1 MNQAAA
7 PEPGARA
14 RRGDFGVCNCKASDT
29 IMIAQPASER
39 PLTSNAL
46 AVTAARTASTTN
58 ASGIP
63 RIVPIATS
71 SGLVRTTP
79 QFTAKLKSTLA
90 PVCAP
95 SRSCMASLREYDFA
109 GTATN
114 GANDYDVSIPTYFSA
129 LQAKLV
135 ADAKAVATGLGFGA
149 NPLTFFTAIFL
160 ISFLIPDEILKSVG
174 LK

>member
-1 MNQAAA
+1 M
-7 PEPGARA
+7 
-14 RRGDFGVCNCKASDT
+14 CNCKASDT

-90 PVCAP
+90 PVCANIDAEVHDLLAELEDTKA
-95 SRSCMASLREYDFA
+95 RL
-109 GTATN
+109 
-114 GANDYDVSIPTYFSA
+114 ANA
-129 LQAKLV
+129 LDRKAQADTCGE
-135 ADAKAVATGLGFGA
+135 AR
-149 NPLTFFTAIFL
+149 
-160 ISFLIPDEILKSVG
+160 
-174 LK
+174 

>member
-58 ASGIP
+58 ASGDP
-63 RIVPIATS
+63 EDRADRDVERA
-71 SGLVRTTP
+71 R
-79 QFTAKLKSTLA
+79 QDHA
-90 PVCAP
+90 PVHGEVEEHARARVRAEQRP
-95 SRSCMASLREYDFA
+95 LARAQRSSTIWMALRSR
-109 GTATN
+109 
-114 GANDYDVSIPTYFSA
+114 
-129 LQAKLV
+129 
-135 ADAKAVATGLGFGA
+135 
-149 NPLTFFTAIFL
+149 
-160 ISFLIPDEILKSVG
+160 
-174 LK
+174 